1 MKEKNVYLT
10 ILIISIVCVALS
22 ITIQTEKK
30 QYSSNQES
38 ICSAITGSNGCET
51 VQTSKYASIF
61 GIDNPIFGIIGFSL
75 LVIFSSISM
84 TTSIKP
90 LKYLILT
97 GSIIAGLTAI
107 WFLYLQ
113 ILVINRYCIFCL
125 MVDILSLILLGIAI
139 CLLYNTALKHK

>member
-1 MKEKNVYLT
+1 
-10 ILIISIVCVALS
+10 
-22 ITIQTEKK
+22 
-30 QYSSNQES
+30 
-38 ICSAITGSNGCET
+38 
-51 VQTSKYASIF
+51 
-61 GIDNPIFGIIGFSL
+61 
-75 LVIFSSISM
+75 M